1 MKRIKVIKL
10 DDKIQYEKVIY
21 QYSEEDVKLL
31 IDAVKGMLAER
42 DDPRNK
48 DRFLAPVVNY
58 VTEDSECSVWSRA
71 REIIKEWE
79 EQNGLG

>member
-48 DRFLAPVVNY
+48 DRFLAPVIHY
-58 VTEDSECSVWSRA
+58 MSDDCETTVWGRA
-71 REIIKEWE
+71 RELVKEFE
-79 EQNGLG
+79 DGTKRT